1 MAESYAAL
9 ELPGDSDLRV
19 ARSQRFLRLQGA
31 ATTLC
36 PMCGIV
42 GYVGRSEAAPILLDG
57 LRRLEYRGYDS
68 AGVAIVNGAG
78 VETRKCAGRVAALG
92 KLMTARPPN
101 GTYGISHTRWAT
113 HGKPTD
119 QNAHPHFDQSGKLA
133 LVHNGVIEN
142 YQALRENLLRD
153 GEHKFVSETDTEVL
167 AHLIGQLFDDS
178 GGAGKKAPPDP
189 KARLVAA
196 VRAAL
201 KQVIGTYGIA
211 LIHRDI
217 PDFLVGARRGSP
229 LVLGV
234 GKGENFLASDVSAI
248 VAHTRDAVYLND
260 FDVVAVERDNFEIS
274 SVAGEGGNY
283 EVSKVEFTDEDIKKG
298 DYPHYMLKEIF
309 EQPGSVRDAMRG
321 RLSADECT
329 AKLGGLNMT
338 AEQLRDVGR
347 IVLTGCGTALHAAM
361 IGEYILEQLAGI
373 PTEVEFASEFRHRN
387 SPMTRDTLVF
397 AISQSG
403 ETADTLGALR
413 ESRRKGYRALGICNN
428 VASTIARESDGGV
441 YMHAGPEIGV
451 AATKSFTSQVTI
463 LTLIG
468 LLLGRMRN
476 LSTSEGTR
484 IIEALEQLPAQIEE
498 TLKLSDEIKLIA
510 KKYAAAKG
518 MLFFGRQFN
527 FPVALE
533 AALKVKEIT
542 YLFAEGHPSA
552 ELKHGIIALIGAELP
567 SVFIVPDDAVFS
579 KNMNNMEQVKARK
592 GPLIAVTS
600 GHGAERLREVANDI
614 ITIPKSED
622 FLSPILAVIPL
633 QLLAYHLAVE
643 LGRDVDKPRN
653 LAKSV
658 TVE

>member
-1 MAESYAAL
+1 
-9 ELPGDSDLRV
+9 
-19 ARSQRFLRLQGA
+19 
-31 ATTLC
+31 
-36 PMCGIV
+36 MCGIV

-68 AGVAIVNGAG
+68 AGVAIIAG
-78 VETRKCAGRVAALG
+78 DQLETRKCAGRIADLG
-92 KLMTARPPN
+92 KLIGKDTPA

-113 HGKPTD
+113 HGKATD
-119 QNAHPHFDQSGKLA
+119 ENAHPHFDASGKLA

-142 YQALRENLLRD
+142 YQALKDDMLREGN
-153 GEHKFVSETDTEVL
+153 HVFVSETDTEVL
-167 AHLIGQLFDDS
+167 AHLIGKIYDS
-178 GGAGKKAPPDP
+178 SGANGSTPPQNS
-189 KARLVAA
+189 KSRLVAA

-201 KQVIGTYGIA
+201 QQVIGTYGIA
-211 LIHRDI
+211 LVHRDI

-234 GKGENFLASDVSAI
+234 GKDENFLASDVSAI
-248 VAHTRDAVYLND
+248 VAYTRDAVYLND
-260 FDVVAVERDNFEIS
+260 FDVVAVERDKFEIS
-274 SVAGEGGNY
+274 SVAGEGGKY

-298 DYPHYMLKEIF
+298 DYPHYMLKEIY

-321 RLSADECT
+321 RLSHEECT
-329 AKLGGLNMT
+329 AKLGGLEMT
-338 AEQLRDVGR
+338 AAELRDVRR
-347 IVLTGCGTALHAAM
+347 IVLTGCGTALHAAR
-361 IGEYILEQLAGI
+361 IGEYIIEQLAGV

-387 SPMTRDTLVF
+387 TPMTRDTLVF

-413 ESRRKGYRALGICNN
+413 ESRRKGYRTLGICNN

-463 LTLIG
+463 MALIG
-468 LLLGRMRN
+468 LLLGRMRH
-476 LSTSEGTR
+476 LSTSEGSA
-484 IIEALEQLPAQIEE
+484 IIDALEALPAQIEE
-498 TLKLSDEIKLIA
+498 TLKLTDQVRAIA
-510 KKYAAAKG
+510 KKYASVNG

-527 FPVALE
+527 YPVALE
-533 AALKVKEIT
+533 AALKLKEIT

-552 ELKHGIIALIGAELP
+552 ELKHGIIALVRPDLP
-567 SVFIVPDDAVFS
+567 SVFIAPDDAVFS
-579 KNMNNMEQVKARK
+579 KNMNNIEQVKARK
-592 GPLIAVTS
+592 GPVIAITS
-600 GHGAERLREVANDI
+600 GAGGERLANIADDI
-614 ITIPKSED
+614 ITIPSAPE
-622 FLSPILAVIPL
+622 FVTPILSVIPL